1 MNKFSAIHSF
11 FSGFGLTAYEE
22 NSVYATAPPLPYLT
36 YEIKTDVFG
45 NSVNFTCS
53 LWYKTPSW
61 VEINRK
67 TEEISRKIGTGGV
80 ILDCDGGH
88 IWLKRA
94 TPFAMSMGDDL
105 IKRKILNF
113 TAEFFTAD

>member
-1 MNKFSAIHSF
+1 MSKFLAIYSF
-11 FSGFGLTAYEE
+11 FSGFGLPAYEE
-22 NSVYATAPPLPYLT
+22 NSVYATVPPLPYLT
-36 YEIKTDVFG
+36 YEMKTDFFG

-53 LWYKTPSW
+53 LWYETPSW
-61 VEINRK
+61 TEINRK
-67 TEEISRKIGTGGV
+67 TEEISQKIGFGGI

-94 TPFAMSMGDDL
+94 SPFAISMGDDL

>member
-1 MNKFSAIHSF
+1 MNKFSAIYSF
-11 FSGFGLTAYEE
+11 FSSFGLSAHEE
-22 NSVYATAPPLPYLT
+22 NSVYATTPLPYLT
-36 YEIKTDVFG
+36 YEMRTDVFG

-61 VEINRK
+61 VEINAK
-67 TEEISRKIGTGGV
+67 TDEISRKIGFGGV
-80 ILDCDGGH
+80 ILDCKEGH
-88 IWLKRA
+88 IWLKRG
-94 TPFAMSMGDDL
+94 TPFALSMGDDL